1 MSIVR
6 VGATKQY
13 SDNWDTIFG
22 GGSRRSSTKQVAA
35 KPARKSP
42 KKSAKSAKS
51 GPKAGVKKRAGAK
64 RKAKVD

>member
-22 GGSRRSSTKQVAA
+22 GSTRRSSTKNKKAST

-42 KKSAKSAKS
+42 KKSAKSA
-51 GPKAGVKKRAGAK
+51 PKAVAKKRVVRAKGK
-64 RKAKVD
+64 RK

>member
-13 SDNWDTIFG
+13 SDNWDTIFSG
-22 GGSRRSSTKQVAA
+22 TRRSTTKKAAA

-42 KKSAKSAKS
+42 KKSAKSAAKT
-51 GPKAGVKKRAGAK
+51 GVKKSAAGAK
-64 RKAKVD
+64 RKRK